1 MSRQKNS
8 KCIWWKRFRAVLHHL
23 HWGAL
28 PQCKQSQNSSQTLTD
43 PQSSPGKKKATLDQS
58 QPTDRETDVEMQ
70 CLNQDHTASSSRE
83 RIKVLHANPTPSLQL
98 TDANKGKDKD
108 SGNNWDRI
116 TARRKKRQENIWD
129 GREEEAGERPES
141 SEVGQ
146 TLTALRRWEKWDNGS
161 FLWKGWA

>member
-23 HWGAL
+23 HWSAL

-43 PQSSPGKKKATLDQS
+43 PESSPGKKKATLDQS
-58 QPTDRETDVEMQ
+58 QPTERETDIAMQ

-98 TDANKGKDKD
+98 MLIREKAKTVEITERQ
-108 SGNNWDRI
+108 NNSP
-116 TARRKKRQENIWD
+116 
-129 GREEEAGERPES
+129 EEEKTGKYLGWNRGRS
-141 SEVGQ
+141 
-146 TLTALRRWEKWDNGS
+146 RRETTEQ
-161 FLWKGWA
+161 